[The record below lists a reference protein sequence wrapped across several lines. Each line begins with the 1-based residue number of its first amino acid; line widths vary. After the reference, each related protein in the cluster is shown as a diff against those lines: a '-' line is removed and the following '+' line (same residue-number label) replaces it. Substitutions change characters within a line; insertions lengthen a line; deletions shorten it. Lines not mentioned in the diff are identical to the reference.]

1 MSKQKQKRLRKFKY
15 FSAFGEEAC
24 IQQVNSWVEDTGC
37 YIVNYSILSSQGSG
51 QVKMLVFYEES
62 DGGVR

>member
-1 MSKQKQKRLRKFKY
+1 MSKQKQKQLRKFKY

-51 QVKMLVFYEES
+51 QIKMLVFYENE

>member
-1 MSKQKQKRLRKFKY
+1 MSKQKQKNLRKFKF

-24 IQQVNSWVEDTGC
+24 IQQVNDWVESKGC
-37 YIVNYSILSSQGSG
+37 YVVNYSILSSQGSG
-51 QVKMLVFYEES
+51 QTKVLIFYEEN

>member
-1 MSKQKQKRLRKFKY
+1 MSKQKQLRKFK
-15 FSAFGEEAC
+15 FFTAFGEEAC
-24 IQQVNSWVEDTGC
+24 IQQINDWIEKEGC
-37 YIVNYSILSSQGSG
+37 YIVNFTMLSSQGSG

>member
-1 MSKQKQKRLRKFKY
+1 MSKQKQKPLRKFRF

-24 IQQVNSWVEDTGC
+24 IQQINDWIEESGC
-37 YIVNYSILSSQGSG
+37 YVVNYSILSSQGSG
-51 QVKMLVFYEES
+51 QTKVLIFYETE